1 MLDPWCGSNDIFL
14 CNCLAFNGVPCR
26 KSHGSFHSMS
36 MVSYDL
42 DTRKRKE
49 LDTTR
54 EIIWDTDRKG
64 NRFIFDAQVVYKDS
78 FENQSMFLCALWLTL
93 VQHAQSLTV
102 TLSKRTKYHGGDERS
117 LSG

>member
-1 MLDPWCGSNDIFL
+1 MLDPWCSSNDIFL

-26 KSHGSFHSMS
+26 KSHGSFHSIS

-42 DTRKRKE
+42 DTHKWKE

-54 EIIWDTDRKG
+54 EIIWIQIEKEIVSFLMCKL
-64 NRFIFDAQVVYKDS
+64 FIRILL
-78 FENQSMFLCALWLTL
+78 ENQPMFLYTLWPTL

-102 TLSKRTKYHGGDERS
+102 TLSKRMKYHGGDERS